1 MKEEDIIRQHDT
13 GSNPFGTPDGYFEG
27 FTSRL
32 MERME
37 REGLLTTEAPNTEP
51 VVKVVELNPFKRF
64 ARYAAAAVVAGVCV
78 GAGTYLYTH
87 RNASDQLLSGD
98 AIEMAFSDET
108 LDEALDYEMEYGLM
122 DNNQIAYY
130 LTEAY

>member
-13 GSNPFGTPDGYFEG
+13 GTNPFRTPEGYFEN
-27 FTSRL
+27 FSSRL

-37 REGLLTTEAPNTEP
+37 REGVMRTTTQESSTTAK
-51 VVKVVELNPFKRF
+51 VVKMNPFKRIV
-64 ARYAAAAVVAGVCV
+64 RYAAAAVVAGICI

-87 RNASDQLLSGD
+87 RTAPDQLITGEPF
-98 AIEMAFSDET
+98 EMAFSDET
-108 LDEALDYEMEYGLM
+108 LDDALDYEMEYGLV

>member
-1 MKEEDIIRQHDT
+1 MEEDIIRQHDT
-13 GSNPFGTPDGYFEG
+13 GTNPFRTPDGYFDT

-37 REGLLTTEAPNTEP
+37 REGVLTTTTPDNSATAK
-51 VVKVVELNPFKRF
+51 VVKMNPFKRL
-64 ARYAAAAVVAGVCV
+64 AHYAAAAVVAGVCI

-87 RNASDQLLSGD
+87 RTTTEQAATGD
-98 AIEMAFSDET
+98 PFELAFTDET
-108 LDEALDYEMEYGLM
+108 LDEALDYEMEYEM
-122 DNNQIAYY
+122 VDNKQIALY